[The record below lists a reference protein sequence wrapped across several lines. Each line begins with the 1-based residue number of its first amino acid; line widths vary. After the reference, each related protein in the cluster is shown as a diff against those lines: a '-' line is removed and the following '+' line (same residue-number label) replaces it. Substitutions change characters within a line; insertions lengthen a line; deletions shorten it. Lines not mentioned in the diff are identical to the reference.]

1 MWSIFTLIKKEKK
14 SVNSSQV
21 SLNLNRLDGWVVRRR
36 KKKIRERKNPK
47 IINNILVLDLR
58 VGDA

>member
-1 MWSIFTLIKKEKK
+1 MWSIFTLIRKEKICKFKPSFLKFKQTRWMGSWKKKEKM
-14 SVNSSQV
+14 
-21 SLNLNRLDGWVVRRR
+21 
-36 KKKIRERKNPK
+36 RERKNPK